1 MLPTNRREYIDHL
14 SNIEHELT
22 EKANIITQIREH
34 KKKNDNELFKYNKK
48 LHEIRKEKERAK
60 NPTKTTNEKGRDFN
74 PEIVSIPTNNN
85 NINSIPNL
93 DLREFKSKSKNRPIS
108 FDTVS
113 LPTINN
119 NNINTIPNL
128 DLREFKSKSKN
139 RPNSFETVTI
149 PDNKVP
155 LDEDDE
161 ITIDVKTKKD
171 IKAQMADLAEKINLE
186 EQKNVLYDLPNAE
199 DIIKVMKQYKDATRQ
214 NMKTKFMNQLKGY
227 LNLPEEEILD
237 IIPKIFLITQ
247 NPKMSIMNQS
257 KKIKKN

>member
-1 MLPTNRREYIDHL
+1 MYLTYIDILNLKITLNKTAAKEILKNNLPNYKNSLKIIKDGEGDGYHLMLPTNKKEYIDHL
-14 SNIEHELT
+14 SNIDIEL
-22 EKANIITQIREH
+22 KAIANAITQNRKSI
-34 KKKNDNELFKYNKK
+34 KTIDDDLFKYNKK
-48 LHEIRKEKERAK
+48 LHEIRKERERAM
-60 NPTKTTNEKGRDFN
+60 NPTKTTKTTNEKGRDFN

-93 DLREFKSKSKNRPIS
+93 DLREFKSKSNNRPIS

-128 DLREFKSKSKN
+128 DLREFKSKTRN

-161 ITIDVKTKKD
+161 NTIDMKTKKR
-171 IKAQMADLAEKINLE
+171 
-186 EQKNVLYDLPNAE
+186 Y
-199 DIIKVMKQYKDATRQ
+199 
-214 NMKTKFMNQLKGY
+214 
-227 LNLPEEEILD
+227 
-237 IIPKIFLITQ
+237 
-247 NPKMSIMNQS
+247 
-257 KKIKKN
+257 